1 MMTSDTSKR
10 SYYENDMQVQEIF
23 FVLMCDTE
31 ANFDFGLK
39 LSPLSNLAIKRSQH
53 HLARQFERGRLND
66 SSGTHLGSFRKH
78 NSSSPPYS
86 VSPRIWL
93 NAQSGSK
100 DRIRCVCSSWEETDS
115 NCSFPVSIQPS
126 QTCIDHLSNEEKRDR
141 FNRLDE
147 MAIGLITDKWK
158 ASH

>member
-53 HLARQFERGRLND
+53 HLAR
-66 SSGTHLGSFRKH
+66 
-78 NSSSPPYS
+78 SSPRWQN
-86 VSPRIWL
+86 VI
-93 NAQSGSK
+93 K
-100 DRIRCVCSSWEETDS
+100 T
-115 NCSFPVSIQPS
+115 FPSTQPS
-126 QTCIDHLSNEEKRDR
+126 GYFL
-141 FNRLDE
+141 L
-147 MAIGLITDKWK
+147 
-158 ASH
+158 